1 MHAFI
6 LFALSA
12 TLTAGSSVL
21 IVAAERRA
29 LTCPRPG
36 DASVTAV
43 SPIVDRPGDGLTV
56 VTAAIANPGTAPVLV
71 GLSLR
76 RKLLPGARI
85 RTTAAR
91 RTARRR
97 YHASRQ
103 MVVAAVPDGAIS
115 RLSVPVP
122 DRHRRRYRLVAVI
135 GQLDGRLCVA
145 SVPVTIPWHDVAA
158 APYVTT
164 RQQLFP
170 WQRWLESYDSG
181 SFWPL

>member
-21 IVAAERRA
+21 IVSAARRA
-29 LTCPRPG
+29 YTSPRPD

-43 SPIVDRPGDGLTV
+43 SPIVDRPGDGQTV
-56 VTAAIANPGTAPVLV
+56 VTAAIANSGSAPVLV

-76 RKLLPGARI
+76 RKLLPGGRT

-91 RTARRR
+91 RTSRRR
-97 YHASRQ
+97 YHASRHV
-103 MVVAAVPDGAIS
+103 VVAAVPDGGIT

-122 DRHRRRYRLVAVI
+122 GHRRRYRLVAVI
-135 GQLDGRLCVA
+135 GQLDGRLCVT
-145 SVPVTIPWHDVAA
+145 SVPVTIPWYDLAA
-158 APYVTT
+158 VPYVTT

-170 WQRWLESYDSG
+170 WQRWLEFYDYG

>member
-12 TLTAGSSVL
+12 TLTAGGSIL

-43 SPIVDRPGDGLTV
+43 SPIVDRPGDGQTV
-56 VTAAIANPGTAPVLV
+56 VTAAIANPGSAPVLV

-76 RKLLPGARI
+76 RKLLPGG
-85 RTTAAR
+85 RTRTIAAR
-91 RTARRR
+91 RTASRR

-103 MVVAAVPDGAIS
+103 TVVAAVPDGAIS

-122 DRHRRRYRLVAVI
+122 DRHRRYRLVAVI
-135 GQLDGRLCVA
+135 GQLDGRLSVV
-145 SVPVTIPWHDVAA
+145 SVPVTIPWPNFAVV
-158 APYVTT
+158 PYVTT
-164 RQQLFP
+164 REQLFP
-170 WQRWLESYDSG
+170 WQRWLEFYDYG
-181 SFWPL
+181 SFWPY